1 MMMRKAFS
9 MITAV
14 FMIVLLATVAGF
26 ILNTSAK
33 TVKATTFQYQQ
44 EQAILY
50 AKSYTE
56 LAIMFATAN
65 DAQAGGN
72 CAEDI
77 NADIGDPDN
86 GAGYM
91 VQTRISYIGNSIQC
105 TDPTRILNTPPVT
118 IVTANAV
125 HIIVDVFVRY
135 RDLDVIALRGASA
148 TPWVTYHRRTLQK
161 L

>member
-91 VQTRISYIGNSIQC
+91 VQTRISYIGNNLEC
-105 TDPTRILNTPPVT
+105 TTSRELNDQTVA
-118 IVTANAV
+118 IVTPNSV